1 MRHISGMTTIEIPVR
16 ELHARTGHYVRKASA
31 NQRIV
36 ITDRGKP
43 VAEIQPLAKG
53 SSKSRKWKDRILLPE
68 YAALMNQPVGGT
80 DSTQMIS
87 EDRDRGS
94 DW

>member
-53 SSKSRKWKDRILLPE
+53 VAKSRKWKDRILLPE
-68 YAALMNQPVGGT
+68 YAALMNKMTKG
-80 DSTQMIS
+80 DSTQYIS
-87 EDRDRGS
+87 EDRDRGN

>member
-1 MRHISGMTTIEIPVR
+1 MTTIEIPVR

-43 VAEIQPLAKG
+43 VAEIQPLARAGTKR
-53 SSKSRKWKDRILLPE
+53 KKWKDRVLLPE

-80 DSTQMIS
+80 DSTRIIS

>member
-1 MRHISGMTTIEIPVR
+1 MTTIEIPVR

-43 VAEIQPLAKG
+43 VAEIQPLSKG
-53 SSKSRKWKDRILLPE
+53 GAKSRKWKDRILLPE
-68 YAALMNQPVGGT
+68 YAALMNKMTKG
-80 DSTQMIS
+80 DSTQYIS
-87 EDRDRGS
+87 EDRDRGN